1 MPHLYF
7 CSKLTTSLRHD
18 RVRLQ
23 GYFSLAQCLER
34 GENEGDVSAGLAAQ
48 LDGFMTLASSTY
60 VAEVCEKHFGKLFG
74 EIHALRSGSS
84 VGTFQPAGDR
94 RAHLLKLYKIA
105 IPNVRGVE
113 KSVEACAKTLM
124 KDLIVHELVLRTW
137 RELEAHVVEGL
148 SSLKAALGD
157 NKTSD
162 AIPIAQVQHTFA
174 VQSKSFH

>member
-1 MPHLYF
+1 
-7 CSKLTTSLRHD
+7 
-18 RVRLQ
+18 
-23 GYFSLAQCLER
+23 
-34 GENEGDVSAGLAAQ
+34 
-48 LDGFMTLASSTY
+48 
-60 VAEVCEKHFGKLFG
+60 
-74 EIHALRSGSS
+74 
-84 VGTFQPAGDR
+84 
-94 RAHLLKLYKIA
+94 
-105 IPNVRGVE
+105 
-113 KSVEACAKTLM
+113 M

>member
-1 MPHLYF
+1 
-7 CSKLTTSLRHD
+7 
-18 RVRLQ
+18 
-23 GYFSLAQCLER
+23 
-34 GENEGDVSAGLAAQ
+34 
-48 LDGFMTLASSTY
+48 MTLASSTY

-148 SSLKAALGD
+148 SSLEAALGD
-157 NKTSD
+157 SKTSD